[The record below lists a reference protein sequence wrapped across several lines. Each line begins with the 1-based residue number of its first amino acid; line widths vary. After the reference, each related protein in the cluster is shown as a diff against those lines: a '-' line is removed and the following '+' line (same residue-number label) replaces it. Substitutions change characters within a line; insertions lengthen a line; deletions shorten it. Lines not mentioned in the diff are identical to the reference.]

1 MSNCNIVPLMQGD
14 QCYISFRIKKN
25 GSTLVIPEVEKI
37 QFTIGD
43 LIKYY
48 GDEGEVIFDNNTGLF
63 YFPLSEKESFELQGP
78 QFVQVRIKFTNGDI
92 KGKKYGNVNVQYAY
106 KKEEM

>member
-1 MSNCNIVPLMQGD
+1 MSNCNIFPLMQGD
-14 QCYISFRIKKN
+14 QYYISFKIKKD
-25 GSTLVIPEVEKI
+25 GKYLDISEVEKI
-37 QFTIGD
+37 QFVIGD

-48 GDEGEVIFDNNTGLF
+48 GNEEKVIFNEETNLF

-78 QFVQVRIKFTNGDI
+78 QLVQVRIKFTNGDI
-92 KGKKYGNVNVQYAY
+92 IGKKYGTVNVQYAY